1 MEDTPVNRKRRRVG
15 IMKKKDKTR
24 IGLIGAGNICRI
36 GHGPAIRADG
46 RAYIAAISDPDPH
59 NRKLF
64 AKRYRVPAVYEDHR
78 AMLER
83 EELDAVVISSPPW
96 LHAAHV
102 QDCAARGIPILCEK
116 PMATTLEDCRAIIEA
131 GRKNN
136 VYILMGH
143 CKRFEPGHQRI
154 RELLMKGAIG
164 RIFQI
169 NIFWYFFI
177 PDFTA
182 GLLGKIVRRLE
193 KHGFDLIRDFGFWR
207 YSDLRAGGG
216 DFFDH
221 APHYIDII
229 RFYGMEIEQVSCETK
244 RCYPDTRPYED
255 LAVASFKLSNG
266 AVFLYD
272 KNVIRTGRPYGVERG
287 YIYGEKGKI
296 AFRAAHAYRRRRVRV
311 GIYRLFNIL
320 HNFYYP
326 AIFPYGRKKTMFY
339 RQMKYFIDQVR
350 RENTMKDGIDGP
362 WGATPEDSYLTIAW
376 TLASYKSARDGIKIT
391 RENLFREIE
400 SFPTNR
406 AHDW

>member
-1 MEDTPVNRKRRRVG
+1 MR
-15 IMKKKDKTR
+15 KKDKTR
-24 IGLIGAGNICRI
+24 IGLIGAGRVCRV
-36 GHGPAIRADG
+36 GHGPAIKADG

-64 AKRYRVPAVYEDHR
+64 AKKYRVPGVYEDHR
-78 AMLER
+78 AMLEN

-96 LHAAHV
+96 LHAVHV
-102 QDCAARGIPILCEK
+102 EDSASKGLPILCEK

-131 GRKNN
+131 GKKNN

-143 CKRFEPGHQRI
+143 CKRFEPGHQRV
-154 RELLMKGAIG
+154 RELLMKESLG

-169 NIFWYFFI
+169 SIFWHFFL
-177 PDFTA
+177 PNLSA
-182 GLLGKIVRRLE
+182 GFLAKAAQKLKKYGL
-193 KHGFDLIRDFGFWR
+193 DLDREFGFWR

-255 LAVASFKLSNG
+255 LAVATFKLSND

-272 KNVIRTGRPYGVERG
+272 KSIICTGRPYGFERG

-296 AFRAAHAYRRRRVRV
+296 AFKAAHAYQKRRMKV
-311 GIYRLFNIL
+311 GMYRLLNIPL
-320 HNFYYP
+320 DRYYP
-326 AIFPYGRKKTMFY
+326 VISPYRRKKTMFY
-339 RQMKYFIDQVR
+339 RQMKYFIDKLR
-350 RENTMKDGIDGP
+350 HENTMKDGIGEP

-376 TLASYKSARDGIKIT
+376 TLASYTSARDGIKIT
-391 RENLFREIE
+391 RDNLFSEIE
-400 SFPTNR
+400 SFQTGEP
-406 AHDW
+406 HDW

>member
-1 MEDTPVNRKRRRVG
+1 MEQSH
-15 IMKKKDKTR
+15 KTK
-24 IGLIGAGNICRI
+24 IGLIGAGNICRV
-36 GHGPAIRADG
+36 GHGPAITADG

-59 NRKLF
+59 NRDVF
-64 AKRYRVPAVYEDHR
+64 AKKYRVSGVYEDHR

-83 EELDAVVISSPPW
+83 EDLDAVVISSPPW
-96 LHAAHV
+96 LHARHV
-102 QDCAARGIPILCEK
+102 QDAAEKGLPILCEK
-116 PMATTLEDCRAIIEA
+116 PMATTLEDCRTIIEA
-131 GRKNN
+131 GKKHN

-143 CKRFEPGHQRI
+143 CKRFEPGHERI
-154 RELLMKGAIG
+154 RELLTKNALG
-164 RIFQI
+164 RIFQV
-169 NIFWYFFI
+169 NVFWYFFI

-182 GLLGKIVRRLE
+182 GRLGALVSKLKE
-193 KHGFDLIRDFGFWR
+193 YGFDIVQKFGFWR

-244 RCYPDTRPYED
+244 RCYPNARPYED
-255 LAVASFKLSNG
+255 LAVATFKLSNG

-272 KNVIRTGRPYGVERG
+272 KNVIRTGSPYGFERG

-296 AFRAAHAYRRRRVRV
+296 AFRARHAYKKRRMKV
-311 GIYRLFNIL
+311 GIYRLSNIL

-326 AIFPYGRKKTMFY
+326 ALPPYGRGNTMFY

-350 RENTMKDGIDGP
+350 NENTMKNGISGT

-391 RENLFREIE
+391 RENLFDEIE
-400 SFPTNR
+400 TFKTGLP
-406 AHDW
+406 HDW

>member
-1 MEDTPVNRKRRRVG
+1 MRKR
-15 IMKKKDKTR
+15 DKTR

-36 GHGPAIRADG
+36 GHGPAIMADG

-64 AKRYRVPAVYEDHR
+64 AKKYRVPGVYEDHR
-78 AMLER
+78 TMLER
-83 EELDAVVISSPPW
+83 EDLDAVVISSPPW
-96 LHAAHV
+96 LHAVHV

-116 PMATTLEDCRAIIEA
+116 PMATNLEDCRAIIEA
-131 GRKNN
+131 GKKNN

-154 RELLMKGAIG
+154 RELLAKGAIG

-193 KHGFDLIRDFGFWR
+193 KYGFDLIRDFGFWR

-244 RCYPDTRPYED
+244 RCFPEKRPYED

-272 KNVIRTGRPYGVERG
+272 KNIIRTGRPYGLERG

-296 AFRAAHAYRRRRVRV
+296 AFKASHAYQRRRVKV
-311 GIYRLFNIL
+311 GIYRLLNIL
-320 HNFYYP
+320 HNCYYP
-326 AIFPYGRKKTMFY
+326 AIFPYGRKRTMFY
-339 RQMKYFIDQVR
+339 RQMKYFIDKVR
-350 RENTMKDGIDGP
+350 HENTMKDGISGP
-362 WGATPEDSYLTIAW
+362 WGATPEDSFLTVAW
-376 TLASYKSARDGIKIT
+376 TLASYKSARDRIKIT

-400 SFPTNR
+400 SFPTGR